1 MTDTKV
7 EPGPRVAPVFA
18 VSSNEVNVGT
28 PNGAGVYL
36 APEGTAPPTDT
47 IVAWP
52 AAWNILGYTSA
63 DGPTVGQATTK
74 QDFTAWQS
82 MAPIRSVITARELT
96 MHFVLWQLNE
106 LTLGLYFDCDQP
118 VADVGG
124 AISMDIVTAKSGH
137 RYAVGLDTSDGG
149 RAMRVIYQHAT
160 LSDAGDM
167 PIQRGAVVPL
177 ECTLT
182 ALESGGKM
190 ATVML
195 GPDRTGG

>member
-1 MTDTKV
+1 MRLGQCGRNSRMTDTKV

-36 APEGTAPPTDT
+36 A
-47 IVAWP
+47 
-52 AAWNILGYTSA
+52 A